1 MSWYSFWDWLEAIWE
16 AKRLNILLSVGVII
30 AVFMAVSI
38 ISGIA
43 RHREEVKR

>member
-16 AKRLNILLSVGVII
+16 VYRVNILLSVGVII

-38 ISGIA
+38 IAGIA
-43 RHREEVKR
+43 RHKEEVKR